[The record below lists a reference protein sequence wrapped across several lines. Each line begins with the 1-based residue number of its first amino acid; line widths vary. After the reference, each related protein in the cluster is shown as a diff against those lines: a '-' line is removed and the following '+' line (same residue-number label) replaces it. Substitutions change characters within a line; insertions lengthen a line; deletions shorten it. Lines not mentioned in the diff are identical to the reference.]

1 MVDAFGLVSR
11 RRNLLEN
18 ELYLGWP
25 DLKDSFLWQQS
36 DNAHVLCIRPMR
48 PGIIPAVA
56 TFTLVGI
63 AESSEWYNKLSGLGD
78 YNDNYPKPIEK
89 LKWLLHFKSPV
100 GTPFQDDW
108 DVGISALQYAQ
119 RKRTARDPSDLL
131 RVDASGV
138 QSIRTT
144 SNMFKLKQ
152 SGTSDPV
159 PPMYIVP
166 SSHVHAFKA
175 ITSRYEFDPI
185 NIRGSSG
192 RVIAMGSEAEK
203 LIKHLF
209 VSVAHRESFNAS
221 LESVRIIVPKSAM
234 KGTMKEM
241 ALLSH
246 AQLSSPSLFTMF
258 FAQPASSRSHS
269 LSPQKRRSNTASVA
283 SGSCMEDALC
293 AESDAVSV
301 TEDPDRI
308 DRVEDFA

>member
-18 ELYLGWP
+18 ELYLGRP
-25 DLKDSFLWQQS
+25 DLKDSFLWRRS

-119 RKRTARDPSDLL
+119 RKRTAGDPSDLL

-144 SNMFKLKQ
+144 SNMFKLK
-152 SGTSDPV
+152 V
-159 PPMYIVP
+159 CAILCVYWYYA
-166 SSHVHAFKA
+166 HV
-175 ITSRYEFDPI
+175 
-185 NIRGSSG
+185 
-192 RVIAMGSEAEK
+192 
-203 LIKHLF
+203 F
-209 VSVAHRESFNAS
+209 VSSLVHR
-221 LESVRIIVPKSAM
+221 I
-234 KGTMKEM
+234 
-241 ALLSH
+241 
-246 AQLSSPSLFTMF
+246 
-258 FAQPASSRSHS
+258 RSHLRIS
-269 LSPQKRRSNTASVA
+269 YLPVTYTPSMPLLLGTNSILSISEVQVDALSPWALKQRNSLVAPCACSHSRQVHCYSPQFIFLTFDRPRSSTFLYLSLIGNRSMLHLNRSV
-283 SGSCMEDALC
+283 
-293 AESDAVSV
+293 
-301 TEDPDRI
+301 
-308 DRVEDFA
+308 